1 MENMTPHTPQHD
13 PDQADEVAD
22 FDQWRE
28 QQRRRRGGGK
38 RVRAFGQL
46 VELPT
51 GMPLGLTL
59 ALDHLSGSSDL
70 ADIKRIVGQIYGA
83 DALDHW
89 IANGVELEDFQVLLT
104 YGIAAANGQAIT
116 FERAAELVAEAR
128 AKQEV
133 KAQGKARKKGKKRG
147 PGGGSPAAG
156 R

>member
-1 MENMTPHTPQHD
+1 MTSPPPHTPQ
-13 PDQADEVAD
+13 PAPGEVAD

-28 QQRRRRGGGK
+28 QQRRRRGGGH
-38 RVRAFGQL
+38 RVRAFGRE

-51 GMPLGLTL
+51 SIPLGLTL
-59 ALDHLSGSSDL
+59 DLDHLSGSSDL

-89 IANGVELEDFQVLLT
+89 IDGGVELEDFQVLMA
-104 YGIAAANGQAIT
+104 YGIAAANGQNIT

-128 AKQEV
+128 AKQEA
-133 KAQGKARKKGKKRG
+133 KAQGKGRKGKKKRKG
-147 PGGGSPAAG
+147 PGGGSPATG